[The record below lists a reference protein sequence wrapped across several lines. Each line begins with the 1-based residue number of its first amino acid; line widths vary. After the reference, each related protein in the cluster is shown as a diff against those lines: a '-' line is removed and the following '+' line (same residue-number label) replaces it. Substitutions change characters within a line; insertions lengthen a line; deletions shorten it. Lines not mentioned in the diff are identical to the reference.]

1 MTTQHTTPPTTSSP
15 TGDTEASFTD
25 NTSFT
30 CPYKP
35 RQKIDVVYV
44 SAEGTKPFQHNGIMA
59 MFCDFSETAENV
71 IDKSRV
77 SVYC

>member
-1 MTTQHTTPPTTSSP
+1 MTTQATTC
-15 TGDTEASFTD
+15 DTKASFTD
-25 NTSFT
+25 NTAFT

-44 SAEGTKPFQHNGIMA
+44 ADEGKKPFQHNAILA
-59 MFCDFSETAENV
+59 MFCDFSETAEKV